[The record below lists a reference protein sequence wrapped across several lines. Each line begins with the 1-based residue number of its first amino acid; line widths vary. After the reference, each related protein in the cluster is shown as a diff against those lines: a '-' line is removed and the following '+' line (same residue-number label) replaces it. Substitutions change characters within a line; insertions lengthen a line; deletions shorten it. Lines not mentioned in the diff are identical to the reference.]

1 MRYRG
6 DIDGLRAVAVLPV
19 VFFHADFGFFNGG
32 YLGVDVF
39 FVISGFLIT
48 KILISEFEKET
59 FSIQSFYERRAR
71 RILPALFFVLAITT
85 ILSVVFMNPVQ
96 LKNYSQSLVSV
107 LLFISNLF
115 FYFEIDYFSSAA
127 EEMPL
132 LHTWSLAI
140 EEQFYLIFPPLM
152 FALFKFNKRIML
164 SLLLITGLVSYA
176 IMLALGEF
184 YNQSSSFYWPVA
196 RAWELAAGALC
207 ALLIGKTKPNKWCL
221 NNVGFIL
228 LLISLI
234 FWPKEIAHPNGLVM
248 LPVLATCFIILF
260 PNENTL
266 SHKVLTN
273 RILVSI
279 GLISYSLYLWHQP
292 IFAFFRMKTV
302 GHPSSLIF
310 ILAIFLSFLCA
321 YVSYKFVETP
331 FRDRRRFSNKTIF
344 KFSLVGGVCFISA
357 GLFGHFSEGLP
368 ERYHGYE
375 SYASD
380 GPSYSPMR
388 DSCHSSDNMYIKP
401 SNSCTYPDGGNVS
414 WAAFGDSHI
423 VELSYAMSKI
433 LNEREQSISHHSYSG
448 CPPALTY
455 QASYRKRCNEWINST
470 LNYLEQNE
478 NIKNVLVGFRYSF
491 YLYGEHMPYYPNVPV
506 KVNNFIAEQSK
517 ISSEDALEVFWI
529 DLETIIKRLNKSGK
543 KVWLIYPIPELPME
557 INKGVHPFSIF
568 NEETVLDLEVSTT
581 KSYYLKRHEYIL
593 KKFNALEKKASLIP
607 VDVYKILCSQDGC
620 PAVIDSEKLYF
631 DYNHLS
637 VAGADIALKR
647 FLMNEKHKF

>member
-152 FALFKFNKRIML
+152 FALFKLNKHIVLRT
-164 SLLLITGLVSYA
+164 LLFSALISYT

-196 RAWELAAGALC
+196 RAWELMAGSVC
-207 ALLIGKTKPNKWCL
+207 ALLIGQTKPNKLYL
-221 NNVGFIL
+221 NDIGFFIL
-228 LLISLI
+228 LTSLI
-234 FWPKEIAHPNGLVM
+234 FWPDEIAHPNAFLV
-248 LPVLATCFIILF
+248 LPVLATCLIVLF

-302 GHPSSLIF
+302 GHPSHLIF
-310 ILAIFLSFLCA
+310 IFAIFLSFLCA
-321 YVSYKFVETP
+321 YISYKFVETP
-331 FRDRRRFSNKTIF
+331 FRERHRFSKEAIF
-344 KFSLVGGVCFISA
+344 KFSLVGAFCFISA
-357 GLFGHFSEGLP
+357 GLFGHFTQGLP
-368 ERYHGYE
+368 ERYHGYN
-375 SYASD
+375 SYLSD

-388 DSCHSSDNMYIKP
+388 ERCHSSDNKYIKP
-401 SNSCTYPDGGNVS
+401 SDSCTYPDDGDVS
-414 WAAFGDSHI
+414 WAAFGDSHTA
-423 VELSYAMSKI
+423 ELSYAMSKI
-433 LNEREQSISHHSYSG
+433 LNERGQSISHHSYSG

-455 QASYRKRCNEWINST
+455 QASYRKRCKEWINAT
-470 LNYLEQNE
+470 LNYLEQNK
-478 NIKNVLVGFRYSF
+478 NIKNVLMGFRYSY
-491 YLYGEHMPYYPNVPV
+491 YLYGEHMHDYPHVPV
-506 KVNNFIAEQSK
+506 KVNSFIAEKSK
-517 ISSEDALEVFWI
+517 ISNEDALEIF
-529 DLETIIKRLNKSGK
+529 G
-543 KVWLIYPIPELPME
+543 LI
-557 INKGVHPFSIF
+557 
-568 NEETVLDLEVSTT
+568 
-581 KSYYLKRHEYIL
+581 
-593 KKFNALEKKASLIP
+593 
-607 VDVYKILCSQDGC
+607 
-620 PAVIDSEKLYF
+620 
-631 DYNHLS
+631 
-637 VAGADIALKR
+637 
-647 FLMNEKHKF
+647 